1 MCRKRANSLGNGFSF
16 GCKDLNMEITEKK
29 DLRNLL
35 KGYNMLLYFSGS
47 MIMIEPTEECV
58 ADFWKTGI
66 LKFLP
71 VGSKNPRFTRA
82 ASQLRDSCI
91 DKATCR
97 KMLLDDFNR
106 LFTGLSLAL
115 PLASE
120 WPGSDNESNTKQ
132 YEPVTD
138 FYRSYGWKSKY
149 QGVIPDDHLGIEL
162 LFLTIMIDKYLSFDD
177 EACRKEM
184 SHEIRRFIRKHLL
197 TWLPEWNEQVQS
209 NALSLCYKGISTL
222 IYASAEDLD
231 RIFYSAD

>member
-1 MCRKRANSLGNGFSF
+1 
-16 GCKDLNMEITEKK
+16 MEIVEKK
-29 DLRNLL
+29 DLQNLL

-71 VGSKNPRFTRA
+71 VGSKNPRFTKA
-82 ASQLRDSCI
+82 ASQLRESCTDI
-91 DKATCR
+91 ATCR
-97 KMLLDDFNR
+97 KMLLDDFAR
-106 LFTGLSLAL
+106 LFRGLNLAL
-115 PLASE
+115 PLESE
-120 WPGSDNESNTKQ
+120 WSAGSVESDAKRHD
-132 YEPVTD
+132 PVTA

-149 QGVIPDDHLGIEL
+149 QGLIPDDHLGIEL

-184 SHEIRRFIRKHLL
+184 SREIRRFIRRHLL
-197 TWLPEWNEQVQS
+197 TWIPEWNEQVQS

-222 IYASAEDLD
+222 IYASIEDLD
-231 RIFYSAD
+231 RIFYSADSSGL